1 MGGKRRRRR
10 KTSSHFWL
18 QEPLSITNLY
28 PGFFNLRNFPPG
40 GKKIF
45 LSLTITTTT
54 GCLGKKNIFYN
65 DFKLHFFNN
74 NRFSKYKLNFKTK
87 KLFALQQKKMCFGSG
102 VLSKKNEMS
111 HFPPPPP
118 SLLHQI
124 SWRVEQK
131 RPFSGLFMC
140 LRGVRERERER
151 GRERR
156 KEREQR
162 SQQHNNKAFFP
173 PRQRMFALSGIC
185 HRNLS
190 LSLSGGGRRGRAAS
204 NRKIFFFRA
213 LIWVNDKSFQ
223 KAPSEVIHLMQIY
236 EKKNLYRC
244 MTNWM

>member
-1 MGGKRRRRR
+1 M
-10 KTSSHFWL
+10 
-18 QEPLSITNLY
+18 LY
-28 PGFFNLRNFPPG
+28 
-40 GKKIF
+40 
-45 LSLTITTTT
+45 
-54 GCLGKKNIFYN
+54 
-65 DFKLHFFNN
+65 
-74 NRFSKYKLNFKTK
+74 SK
-87 KLFALQQKKMCFGSG
+87 KKMCFGSG

-244 MTNWM
+244 MTNWMWDVMLLPTYFFPLPLRLLPRQQSAWRDYCHSANIYIFFFREKRGWGQFIGIRYF